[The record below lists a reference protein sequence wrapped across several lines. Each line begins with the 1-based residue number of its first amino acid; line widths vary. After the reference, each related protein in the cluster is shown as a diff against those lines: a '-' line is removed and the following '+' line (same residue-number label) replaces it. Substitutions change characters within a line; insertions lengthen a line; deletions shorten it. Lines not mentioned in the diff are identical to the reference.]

1 MYRTTKKKVVKR
13 ASLSIVFC
21 LGALVTGVGVAN
33 ASAPVHHGAVVISQS
48 AQGTPRSPTTAKESR
63 VVANL
68 AVGPQSAVLA
78 DSPSRREL
86 GS

>member
-13 ASLSIVFC
+13 TSLSIVFC

-33 ASAPVHHGAVVISQS
+33 ASVPVHHGPAAISQS
-48 AQGTPRSPTTAKESR
+48 ALRTPRSPTAAKESR
-63 VVANL
+63 VVAHL

-78 DSPSRREL
+78 DSPSR
-86 GS
+86 